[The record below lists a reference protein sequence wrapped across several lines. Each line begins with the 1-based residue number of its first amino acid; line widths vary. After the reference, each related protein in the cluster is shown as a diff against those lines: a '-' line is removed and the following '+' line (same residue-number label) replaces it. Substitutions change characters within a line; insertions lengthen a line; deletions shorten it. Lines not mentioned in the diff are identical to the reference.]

1 MRLIG
6 AVLFEHNDVWQTS
19 SRYMMIEAFA
29 QIGMVDID
37 PVLSITM
44 KSA

>member
-6 AVLFEHNDVWQTS
+6 AVLSEHNDVWQTS

-29 QIGMVDID
+29 QIDMVEID
-37 PVLSITM
+37 PIISITM